1 MSTVRG
7 GIAREHPRAL
17 AAVLTVV
24 GYAVVVG
31 TLYAETGI
39 YPEISESTVDLLSHA
54 IAIVNTATVG
64 SLIAGVYFI
73 RTDQIKKHRAAMITA
88 FVLILVFLVMYLLKT
103 GGGGRKEIV
112 AGAPLRSVYLGM
124 LGIHIFLSVLA
135 VPFVL
140 YAITLGLTRTP
151 AELKRTAH
159 ARVGRIAVTAWLV
172 SLALG
177 IFAYLML
184 TFYYGPEQIEFVRGM
199 A

>member
-1 MSTVRG
+1 MSTARG
-7 GIAREHPRAL
+7 GIAREHPRAI
-17 AAVLTVV
+17 AAFLTVV
-24 GYAVVVG
+24 GYVVVLG
-31 TLYAETGI
+31 TLYTDTGI

-54 IAIVNTATVG
+54 IAVVNAATIV
-64 SLIAGVYFI
+64 SLLAGVYFI
-73 RTDQIKKHRAAMITA
+73 RTDRIEKHRAAMITA
-88 FVLILVFLVMYLLKT
+88 FVLILLFLVLYLLKT

-112 AGAPLRSVYLGM
+112 AGAPLRSVYLGT
-124 LGIHIFLSVLA
+124 LGIHIVLSVLS
-135 VPFVL
+135 VPFVI

-151 AELKRTAH
+151 TELKATAH